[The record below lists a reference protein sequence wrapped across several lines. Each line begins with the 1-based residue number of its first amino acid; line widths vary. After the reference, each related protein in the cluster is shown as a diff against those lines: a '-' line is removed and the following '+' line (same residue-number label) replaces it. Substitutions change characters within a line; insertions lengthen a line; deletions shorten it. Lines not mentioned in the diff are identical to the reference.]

1 MDRTTRM
8 SPLLLSF
15 SLLLLGACDS
25 GEARDPESRSDD
37 ASEVVTPMASPKGA
51 GQAGV
56 GESGSEAEP
65 ERVPLREGEALVE
78 FLRTLEP
85 VSTRAGHLRFTAS
98 EVATPEA
105 TEIFAARLAALTVPQ
120 GQRLA
125 LAEVLHRS
133 GGDWSAAS
141 LVQLGIEEDPQ
152 VRVILVGTLGKAPTE
167 AALKGLVRGLADS
180 APQVRRAACE
190 LAGVAALA
198 GGDDSVQA
206 SLLAALT
213 DDDAAVRGAAA
224 RAQGLLGQSTSFS
237 AVMPGLGDDDA
248 EVRLQSLRALERIDR
263 ARAAAL
269 PEVAALAADAEDARV
284 RRVATELRAEVRP

>member
-15 SLLLLGACDS
+15 SWLLLGACDS
-25 GEARDPESRSDD
+25 GEPRDPEPRSDD
-37 ASEVVTPMASPKGA
+37 ASELVMPMAAPEGA
-51 GQAGV
+51 GAAGIGEV
-56 GESGSEAEP
+56 GAEADSEPAP
-65 ERVPLREGEALVE
+65 VREGEALQD
-78 FLRTLEP
+78 FLRMLEP
-85 VSTRAGHLRFTAS
+85 VSTRAGHLRFTAP

-105 TEIFAARLAALTVPQ
+105 TQIFAARLVVAAVPQ

-141 LVQLGIEEDPQ
+141 LLQLGLEEDPQ
-152 VRVILVGTLGKAPTE
+152 VRAILVGTLAKAPTE
-167 AALKGLVRGLADS
+167 AARRGLVRGLADPD
-180 APQVRRAACE
+180 PQVRRAACE
-190 LAGVAALA
+190 LAGVAAAA
-198 GGDDSVQA
+198 GGDDSVRA

-224 RAQGLLGQSTSFS
+224 RAQGLLGQSTSFA
-237 AVMPGLGDDDA
+237 AVMSGLADVDA
-248 EVRLQSLRALERIDR
+248 EVRLQSLRALQRIDR

-284 RRVATELRAEVRP
+284 KRVATQLRAEVHP